1 MRRFHRLSIP
11 ESAHP
16 LIRRLYEEMS
26 YQQLGVTD
34 TAERAGVARETI
46 KGWRKNHCPRIGEL
60 EACFNVLGYTLKPTR
75 MKDNDD

>member
-1 MRRFHRLSIP
+1 MREFRKLSIP
-11 ESAHP
+11 NGAHP

-26 YQQLGVTD
+26 RQQLGVTD

-46 KGWRKNHCPRIGEL
+46 KGWRKRHCPRIGEL

-75 MKDNDD
+75 MRKRDV